1 MLPEYFEEQWIRCYC
16 KKGEKGRIAE
26 AKKAF
31 ADWCK
36 KNGCPS
42 VKIIL
47 IIYNL
52 LFYQTD
58 ILNTIEYLFMPVLKI
73 GCKKTPSF

>member
-16 KKGEKGRIAE
+16 KKEEKERITE
-26 AKKAF
+26 AKEAF
-31 ADWCK
+31 NDWCK
-36 KNGCPS
+36 KNRCPS

-47 IIYNL
+47 IINNL

-73 GCKKTPSF
+73 GCKKTLSF